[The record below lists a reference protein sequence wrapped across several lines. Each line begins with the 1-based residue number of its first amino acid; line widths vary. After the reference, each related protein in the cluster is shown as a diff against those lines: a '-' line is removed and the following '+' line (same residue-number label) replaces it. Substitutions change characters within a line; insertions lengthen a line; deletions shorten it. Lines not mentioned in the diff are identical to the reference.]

1 MDILATQADTA
12 PAMTQPNDGSA
23 PSFARPRGRAPKGSV
38 WDASVGKWVPGEK
51 PVTEGSVSKR
61 PRRNGDEDASSGAR
75 IRSSKMR
82 CMPSDL
88 NDLVGRDIIKR
99 FRNGF
104 SEELIWFRGTIT
116 QLLTAYDDLNTWRLP
131 SPKNKQAWAAVV
143 WKGDPKDRV
152 PHQLIDPTTVP
163 FCVERHPGGY
173 DAAVHDRWAVLLSA
187 TSFGFTRNGEEKTQK
202 AGVWKVVDRDG
213 EHDDDYE
220 NGWAGGRP
228 RPAPPTDEPD
238 APADEPDAPTTHEPT
253 PGVPPPPPPPPPPTE
268 PALPAGWTAH
278 PDEASGATYYWNA
291 GTGATSWERPTE
303 AAANPSHEEY
313 LAKKRKT
320 EATPRSAYLAAILG
334 DGDAAAA
341 SAPPAKTSGS
351 TDWVKHA
358 DPDTGVPYF
367 SNAKTGETTWDP
379 PSCGFIDATAS
390 GVGAAAGAPDPYGQ
404 TASFNKATGRFEFA
418 NGTNYWD
425 SVGRPRDPEGRMM
438 QNYFDL
444 NSLEANRAEA
454 ERQKEKRKH
463 KKYDWRK
470 YKELKKKEKTKRKVQ
485 ALLMD

>member
-88 NDLVGRDIIKR
+88 SAAPGRSPLPDADDAVPGRSRGGAAADGRRRRLRIDGPRLRRAARRSSRDVVRGSGPRPRPRAAPADDLVGRDIIKR

-253 PGVPPPPPPPPPPTE
+253 PGVPPPPPPPPPP
-268 PALPAGWTAH
+268 PLQPPSPFQMPPGSLPAV
-278 PDEASGATYYWNA
+278 
-291 GTGATSWERPTE
+291 
-303 AAANPSHEEY
+303 PS
-313 LAKKRKT
+313 
-320 EATPRSAYLAAILG
+320 PQMPSPG
-334 DGDAAAA
+334 GMPFMDAA
-341 SAPPAKTSGS
+341 
-351 TDWVKHA
+351 
-358 DPDTGVPYF
+358 
-367 SNAKTGETTWDP
+367 
-379 PSCGFIDATAS
+379 
-390 GVGAAAGAPDPYGQ
+390 
-404 TASFNKATGRFEFA
+404 
-418 NGTNYWD
+418 
-425 SVGRPRDPEGRMM
+425 
-438 QNYFDL
+438 
-444 NSLEANRAEA
+444 
-454 ERQKEKRKH
+454 
-463 KKYDWRK
+463 
-470 YKELKKKEKTKRKVQ
+470 
-485 ALLMD
+485 